1 MPHCK
6 NTRFDLSGFMKALKE
21 ARDKVLQENRKLAV
35 EYKKVKRAKEK
46 ISQCSHLT
54 LFN

>member
-1 MPHCK
+1 MPHSK
-6 NTRFDLSGFMKALKE
+6 NTRFDLAGFMKARKE
-21 ARDKVLQENRKLAV
+21 ARNKVLQENRKLAV

-46 ISQCSHLT
+46 ASQCSQFT

>member
-1 MPHCK
+1 MPHSK
-6 NTRFDLSGFMKALKE
+6 NTRFDLAGFMKA
-21 ARDKVLQENRKLAV
+21 RNKVLQENRKLAV

-46 ISQCSHLT
+46 VSQCSHFT